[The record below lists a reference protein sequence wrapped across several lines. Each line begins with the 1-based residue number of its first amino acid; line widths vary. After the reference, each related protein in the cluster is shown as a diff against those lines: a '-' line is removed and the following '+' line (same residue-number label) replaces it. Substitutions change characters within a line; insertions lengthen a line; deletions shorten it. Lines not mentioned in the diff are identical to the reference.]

1 MGGNSPLSRS
11 VPFTD
16 SIKLSH
22 NQNLLSLQFSAL
34 SYTNPDG
41 NRYRYRLDGLDP
53 YWNESGSDE
62 RVITYSLAP
71 GDYVFHV
78 KGSNSRGTW
87 NDQGT
92 SLQIVILPPW
102 WSTASFRILAISVI
116 LLSLFYLYRFRVTAM
131 GRQFNMR
138 LEERVGERV
147 RIARELHDTLLQT
160 IQGLML
166 RLQAVHEMLP
176 PGKPKDEL
184 GQTMEIGDR
193 AIIEGRSTVHDLR
206 STLITTRLATAV
218 RALGDELGS
227 GNSARFRLVLEGQPR
242 DLNPIVRDELYRI
255 AREALRNAFAHAR
268 AQHIEA
274 EITYDDRWL
283 RLRIRDDGDGIPQD
297 VLEVGRSGHFG
308 LAGLRE
314 RARQIDS
321 NLMIW
326 SAVGAGSEIEL
337 TIAGHIVYSKPPGGS
352 RFALFRRKA
361 GGS

>member
-1 MGGNSPLSRS
+1 M
-11 VPFTD
+11 
-16 SIKLSH
+16 
-22 NQNLLSLQFSAL
+22 
-34 SYTNPDG
+34 
-41 NRYRYRLDGLDP
+41 
-53 YWNESGSDE
+53 
-62 RVITYSLAP
+62 ITYSLAP

-78 KGSNSRGTW
+78 KGSNSRGIW

-102 WSTASFRILAISVI
+102 WSTAWFRILAISVI
-116 LLSLFYLYRFRVTAM
+116 LASLFYLYRFRVSAM
-131 GRQFNMR
+131 ARQFNMR

-184 GQTMEIGDR
+184 EQTMEIGDR

-206 STLITTRLATAV
+206 STLVTARLATAI

-227 GNSARFRLVLEGQPR
+227 GNNATFRLVLEGQPR

-268 AQHIEA
+268 AQAH
-274 EITYDDRWL
+274 
-283 RLRIRDDGDGIPQD
+283 
-297 VLEVGRSGHFG
+297 RSRNH
-308 LAGLRE
+308 L
-314 RARQIDS
+314 
-321 NLMIW
+321 
-326 SAVGAGSEIEL
+326 
-337 TIAGHIVYSKPPGGS
+337 
-352 RFALFRRKA
+352 
-361 GGS
+361 